1 MLGNYLKIAFRNLL
15 KNKGYASIN
24 ILGLAM
30 GMAVAL
36 LIGLWVRYEW
46 SFDNFHENRANIV
59 RVKKKTHFNNHKG
72 TQDGIMLPLAAELRT
87 NFSEAKYVTRV
98 DWGDKHSLVAGD
110 QKLSRQGYYADPD
123 FLKMFTFPLVK
134 GRADQ
139 VLKEPHSIVLTETLA
154 KAMFGSAE
162 PMGKVIRV
170 DNQFEVMVTGIL
182 KDIPKNSSFQFDYL
196 MPYELNIA
204 TSDFVRGALDEWGNN
219 FLQTYV
225 QLHEGVTA
233 EAFSARIANLVRQ
246 KMKDKEESLL
256 FVHPMPKWHLFG
268 EFKDWV
274 NTGGAIEYVRLF
286 AVIGVLVLLIACIN
300 FMNLS
305 TARSEKRAR
314 EVGIRKA
321 VGSQRKQLIA
331 QFLTESMLT
340 ALLGFVIALLMVEFS
355 LPYLKN
361 VGFEHITFSLN
372 DISLLG
378 VAFAGCIVTGLLA
391 GSYPALY
398 LSGFVP
404 VKVLKGTFQVGKAA
418 NLPRKIL
425 VVTQFTFS
433 IALIIGTVI
442 VFQQIQ
448 HAKSRPMGYNPEKLI
463 WLSLSSDL
471 QKNFFPMKT
480 ELMGTGYVEAVSRT
494 SSPMT
499 GVYNQWEGFSWPG
512 KDPQSQPLFTAL
524 MVDPAYFKAAGLK
537 LKDGRFFAE
546 KVLSD
551 SNAIVLNEASVK
563 LMGFKNPVG
572 SHVRF
577 GDADLTVIGVT
588 KNVIQQNPYD
598 EVQPAV
604 MLMQPD
610 FTFQGLIRF
619 KSGADLKKALT
630 AIQPVI
636 EKYNPSYPFEY
647 RFVDDEYDQKFRSE
661 AQIGQLAGIFAA
673 LAILISCLGLFG
685 LASFMAERRT
695 KEIGVRKVLG
705 ASVSQ
710 LWLLLSRDFVLLVL
724 ISCAIASPLA
734 YYFLQKWLG
743 NYNYHI
749 NISPFVFLG
758 AGVSAV
764 LVTLATISFQS
775 IRAALM
781 NPVKSLRT
789 E

>member
-1 MLGNYLKIAFRNLL
+1 MLKNYLKIALRNLV
-15 KNKGYASIN
+15 KNKGYSAIN

-46 SFDNFHENRANIV
+46 SFDNFHENRANIA
-59 RVKKKTHFNNHKG
+59 RVMKKTHFNNHKG
-72 TQDGIMLPLAAELRT
+72 TQNGIMLPLATELRT
-87 NFSEAKYVTRV
+87 NFSEAKYVTRM

-110 QKLSRQGYYADPD
+110 QKLSRSGHYVDPD

-134 GRADQ
+134 GNAEQ
-139 VLKEPHSIVLTETLA
+139 VLKDPYSIVLTESLA
-154 KAMFGSAE
+154 KAMFGNVE
-162 PMGKVIRV
+162 PVGKVIRI

-204 TSDFVRGALDEWGNN
+204 TSDFVRGALDQWGNN
-219 FLQTYV
+219 FLQTIV
-225 QLHEGVTA
+225 QLNDGVTP
-233 EAFSARIANLVRQ
+233 EVFSARIANLVRQ
-246 KMKDKEESLL
+246 KMNDKQESLL
-256 FVHPMPKWHLFG
+256 FVHPMSKWHLFG

-286 AVIGVLVLLIACIN
+286 GVIGILVLLIACIN

-321 VGSQRKQLIA
+321 VGSLRQQLIA

-340 ALLGFVIALLMVEFS
+340 ALLGFVISLVIVEFA

-372 DISLLG
+372 DLPLMA
-378 VAFAGCIVTGLLA
+378 VALAGCVVTGLLA

-398 LSGFVP
+398 LSGFAP
-404 VKVLKGTFQVGKAA
+404 VKVLKGTFQVGRAA

-463 WLSLSSDL
+463 WMSLSSDL
-471 QKNFFPMKT
+471 QKNFIPMKT
-480 ELMGTGYVEAVSRT
+480 ELMGTGYVEAVSKT

-499 GVYNQWEGFSWPG
+499 GVYNQWSGFSWPG
-512 KDPQSQPLFTAL
+512 KDPNSQRLFTVV
-524 MVDPAYFKAAGLK
+524 MVDPSYFNAAGLK
-537 LKDGRFFAE
+537 LKQGRFFAE
-546 KVLSD
+546 KMLTD

-572 SHVRF
+572 SHVKF
-577 GDADLTVIGVT
+577 GDEDMTVIGVT
-588 KNVIQQNPYD
+588 KDVIQQNPYD
-598 EVQPAV
+598 EVQPAI
-604 MLMQPD
+604 MLMRPY

-619 KSGADLKKALT
+619 KNGAETKKALA
-630 AIQPVI
+630 AIQPVV

-661 AQIGQLAGIFAA
+661 SQIGQLAGIFAV

-705 ASVSQ
+705 ASISQ
-710 LWLLLSRDFVLLVL
+710 LWLLLSRDFVLLVV

-734 YYFLQKWLG
+734 YYFLQKWLA

-749 NISPFVFLG
+749 HISPFVFLG
-758 AGVSAV
+758 AGVAAV

-775 IRAALM
+775 IKAALM

>member
-1 MLGNYLKIAFRNLL
+1 MLKNYIKIAIRNLV

-36 LIGLWVRYEW
+36 LIGLWVRYER
-46 SFDNFHENRANIV
+46 SFDDFHENRANIA
-59 RVKKKTHFNNHKG
+59 RVMKKTYFNNQKG
-72 TQDGIMLPLAAELRT
+72 TQNGIMLPLAAELRAH
-87 NFSEAKYVTRV
+87 FSEAKYVTRV
-98 DWGDKHSLVAGD
+98 DWGDKHSLVAGE
-110 QKLSRQGYYADPD
+110 QKLSKEGYYADPD
-123 FLKMFTFPLVK
+123 FLKMFTFPLIK
-134 GRADQ
+134 GNVEQA
-139 VLKEPHSIVLTETLA
+139 LKDPYSIVLTESLA
-154 KAMFGSAE
+154 KVMFGNAE
-162 PMGKVIRV
+162 PVGKVIKI
-170 DNQFEVMVTGIL
+170 DNQFEVMVTGVL
-182 KDIPKNSSFQFDYL
+182 KDIPKNSSLEFDYL

-204 TSDFVRGALDEWGNN
+204 TSGFVRGALDEWGNN

-225 QLHEGVTA
+225 QLNKGVTP
-233 EAFSARIANLVRQ
+233 EAFSKRIANLVRK
-246 KMKDKEESLL
+246 KMNDKDESLL
-256 FVHPMPKWHLFG
+256 FVHPMQKWHLFG

-286 AVIGVLVLLIACIN
+286 AVIGMLVLLIACIN

-321 VGSQRKQLIA
+321 VGSQRQQLVA

-340 ALLGFVIALLMVEFS
+340 ALLGFVLALVIVEFA
-355 LPYLKN
+355 LPYLKD
-361 VGFEHITFSLN
+361 VGFEHITFSLK
-372 DISLLG
+372 DAPLMA

-471 QKNFFPMKT
+471 QKNFRPMRT
-480 ELMGTGYVEAVSRT
+480 ELMSSGYVEAVSRT

-499 GVYNQWEGFSWPG
+499 GVYNQWNAFSWPG
-512 KDPQSQPLFTAL
+512 IDPKSQPLFSAL

-537 LKDGRFFAE
+537 LKEGRFFAE
-546 KVLSD
+546 NMPSD
-551 SNAIVLNEASVK
+551 SNAVVLNEASVK

-572 SHVRF
+572 SHIRF
-577 GDADLTVIGVT
+577 GNDDMTVIGVT

-604 MLMQPD
+604 MLMRPD
-610 FTFQGLIRF
+610 FTFQSLIRF
-619 KSGADLKKALT
+619 KSGADLKKGLA

-647 RFVDDEYDQKFRSE
+647 RFVDDEYGQKFRSE
-661 AQIGQLAGIFAA
+661 DQIGQLAGIFAV

-695 KEIGVRKVLG
+695 KEIGVRKVMG
-705 ASVSQ
+705 ASISQ

-734 YYFLQKWLG
+734 YYFLQNWLAK
-743 NYNYHI
+743 YNYHI
-749 NISPFVFLG
+749 SISPFVFVG
-758 AGVSAV
+758 AGVAAV

-775 IRAALM
+775 IKAALM
-781 NPVKSLRT
+781 NPVKSLRS

>member
-1 MLGNYLKIAFRNLL
+1 MLRNYLKIALRNLGN
-15 KNKGYASIN
+15 NKGYSAIN

-46 SFDNFHENRANIV
+46 SFDDFHENRANIV
-59 RVKKKTHFNNHKG
+59 RVMRKTYFNDSKG
-72 TQDGIMLPLAAELRT
+72 TQSGIMLPLATELRT
-87 NFSEAKYVTRV
+87 NFSEVKYVSRV
-98 DWGDKHSLVAGD
+98 DWGDKHSLVTGD
-110 QKLSRQGYYADPD
+110 QKLSRPGHYADPD

-134 GRADQ
+134 GNVEK
-139 VLKEPHSIVLTETLA
+139 VLKNPYSIVLTESLA
-154 KAMFGSAE
+154 KAMFGNAE
-162 PMGKVIRV
+162 PLGKVIRV
-170 DNQFEVMVTGIL
+170 DNQFDVMVTGVL

-204 TSDFVRGALDEWGNN
+204 TSDFVRGALDQWGNN
-219 FLQTYV
+219 FLQTVV
-225 QLHEGVTA
+225 QLNDGVTP
-233 EAFSARIANLVRQ
+233 EAFSGRIANLVRQ
-246 KMKDKEESLL
+246 KMKDKQESLL
-256 FVHPMPKWHLFG
+256 FGHPMAKWHLFG

-286 AVIGVLVLLIACIN
+286 GVIGVLVLLIACIN

-321 VGSQRKQLIA
+321 VGSQRQQLIA

-340 ALLGFVIALLMVEFS
+340 ALMGFVIAVVIVELA
-355 LPYLKN
+355 LPYLKS
-361 VGFEHITFSLN
+361 VGFENITFNFS
-372 DISLLG
+372 DIPLMA
-378 VAFAGCIVTGLLA
+378 VAFAGCVVTGLLA

-480 ELMGTGYVEAVSRT
+480 ELMASGYVEAVSKT

-512 KDPQSQPLFTAL
+512 KDPQSQRLFTVV
-524 MVDPAYFKAAGLK
+524 MVDPSYYTAAGLK
-537 LKDGRFFAE
+537 LKQGRFFAE
-546 KVLSD
+546 KMLTD

-572 SHVRF
+572 SHVKF
-577 GDADLTVIGVT
+577 GDEDMTVIGVT

-598 EVQPAV
+598 EVQPAI
-604 MLMQPD
+604 MLMRPY

-619 KSGADLKKALT
+619 KNGSDIKKALA
-630 AIQPVI
+630 AIQPII

-661 AQIGQLAGIFAA
+661 DQIGQLAGIFAV

-705 ASVSQ
+705 ASISQ

-724 ISCAIASPLA
+724 ISCGIASPLA
-734 YYFLQKWLG
+734 YYFLQNWLAK
-743 NYNYHI
+743 YNYHI
-749 NISPFVFLG
+749 DISPFVFLG
-758 AGVSAV
+758 AAAAAV

-775 IRAALM
+775 IKAALM
-781 NPVKSLRT
+781 NPVKSLRS

>member
-1 MLGNYLKIAFRNLL
+1 MIQNYLKIALRNLGN
-15 KNKGYASIN
+15 NKGYSAIN

-46 SFDNFHENRANIV
+46 SFDDFHENRANIA
-59 RVKKKTHFNNHKG
+59 RVMKKTYFNNNKG
-72 TQDGIMLPLAAELRT
+72 TQNGIMLPLATELRT
-87 NFSEAKYVTRV
+87 NFSEVKYVSRV
-98 DWGDKHSLVAGD
+98 DWGDKHSLVSGD
-110 QKLSRQGYYADPD
+110 QKLSRAGHYADPD

-134 GRADQ
+134 GNVEQ
-139 VLKEPHSIVLTETLA
+139 VLKNPYSIVLTESLA
-154 KAMFGSAE
+154 KAMFGNAE
-162 PMGKVIRV
+162 PVGKVIRV
-170 DNQFEVMVTGIL
+170 DNQFDVMVTGVL

-204 TSDFVRGALDEWGNN
+204 TSDFVRGALDQWGNN
-219 FLQTYV
+219 FLQTVV
-225 QLHEGVTA
+225 QLNDGVTP
-233 EAFSARIANLVRQ
+233 EAFSGRIANLVRQ
-246 KMKDKEESLL
+246 KMNDKQESLL
-256 FVHPMPKWHLFG
+256 FVHPMARWHLFG

-286 AVIGVLVLLIACIN
+286 GVIGALVLLIACIN

-321 VGSQRKQLIA
+321 VGSQRQQLIA

-340 ALLGFVIALLMVEFS
+340 ALMGFVIAIVIVELA

-361 VGFEHITFSLN
+361 VGFEYITFNFN
-372 DISLLG
+372 DIPLMA
-378 VAFAGCIVTGLLA
+378 VAFAGCVVTGLLA

-448 HAKSRPMGYNPEKLI
+448 HAKNRPMGYNPEKLI
-463 WLSLSSDL
+463 WLRLSTDL

-480 ELMGTGYVEAVSRT
+480 ELMASGYVEAVSKT

-512 KDPQSQPLFTAL
+512 KDPQSQRQFTVV
-524 MVDPAYFKAAGLK
+524 MVDPSYFNAAGLK
-537 LKDGRFFAE
+537 LKQGRFFAE
-546 KVLSD
+546 KMLTD

-572 SHVRF
+572 SHVKF
-577 GDADLTVIGVT
+577 GEEDLTVIGVT
-588 KNVIQQNPYD
+588 KDVIQQNPYD

-604 MLMQPD
+604 MLMRPY
-610 FTFQGLIRF
+610 FTSQGLIRF
-619 KSGADLKKALT
+619 KNGADIKKAL
-630 AIQPVI
+630 AGIQPII

-661 AQIGQLAGIFAA
+661 DQIGQLAGIFAV

-705 ASVSQ
+705 ASISQ

-724 ISCAIASPLA
+724 ISCGIASPLA
-734 YYFLQKWLG
+734 YYFLQNWLAK
-743 NYNYHI
+743 YNYHI
-749 NISPFVFLG
+749 DISPYVFLG
-758 AGVSAV
+758 AAAAAV

-775 IRAALM
+775 IKAALM
-781 NPVKSLRT
+781 NPVKSLRS

>member
-1 MLGNYLKIAFRNLL
+1 MLKNYLKIALRNLV
-15 KNKGYASIN
+15 KNKGYSAIN
-24 ILGLAM
+24 ILGLAI

-46 SFDNFHENRANIV
+46 SFDDFHENRAHIA
-59 RVKKKTHFNNHKG
+59 RVMKKTYFNNHRG
-72 TQDGIMLPLAAELRT
+72 TQNGIMLPLATELRT
-87 NFSEAKYVTRV
+87 NFSEVKYVSRV
-98 DWGDKHSLVAGD
+98 DWGDKHSLVTGD
-110 QKLSRQGYYADPD
+110 EKLSRQGHYVDPD
-123 FLKMFTFPLVK
+123 FLKMFTFPFIK
-134 GRADQ
+134 GSAEQ
-139 VLKEPHSIVLTETLA
+139 VLKDPYSIVLTESLA
-154 KAMFGSAE
+154 KAMFGNAE
-162 PMGKVIRV
+162 PVGKVIRV
-170 DNQFEVMVTGIL
+170 DNQFEVMVTGVL

-204 TSDFVRGALDEWGNN
+204 TSDFVRGALDQWGNN
-219 FLQTYV
+219 FLQTVV
-225 QLHEGVTA
+225 QLNDGVTP
-233 EAFSARIANLVRQ
+233 EAFSARIANLVRT
-246 KMKDKEESLL
+246 KMNDKQESLL

-286 AVIGVLVLLIACIN
+286 GVIGMLVLLIACIN

-314 EVGIRKA
+314 EVGVRKA
-321 VGSQRKQLIA
+321 VGSQRQQLIA

-340 ALLGFVIALLMVEFS
+340 ALLGFVIALLIVELA

-361 VGFEHITFSLN
+361 VGFENITFNWN
-372 DISLLG
+372 DIPLMA

-398 LSGFVP
+398 LSGFAP
-404 VKVLKGTFQVGKAA
+404 VKVLKGTFQVGKTA

-471 QKNFFPMKT
+471 QKNFVPMKA
-480 ELMGTGYVEAVSRT
+480 ELMNSGYVEAVSKT

-512 KDPQSQPLFTAL
+512 KDPQSQQLFTTL
-524 MVDPAYFKAAGLK
+524 MVDPAYSKAAGLK
-537 LKDGRFFAE
+537 LKMGRFFAE

-572 SHVRF
+572 SHVKF
-577 GDADLTVIGVT
+577 GDEDLTVIGVT

-604 MLMQPD
+604 MLMRPY

-619 KSGADLKKALT
+619 KSGADLKKALA

-647 RFVDDEYDQKFRSE
+647 RFVDDEYGQKFRSE
-661 AQIGQLAGIFAA
+661 DQIGQLAGIFAA

-710 LWLLLSRDFVLLVL
+710 LWLLLSRDFVVLVL

-734 YYFLQKWLG
+734 YYFLQNWLVK
-743 NYNYHI
+743 YNYHI
-749 NISPFVFLG
+749 NINPLVFVG
-758 AGVSAV
+758 AGVAAV

-775 IRAALM
+775 IKAALM
-781 NPVKSLRT
+781 NPVKSLKT

>member
-1 MLGNYLKIAFRNLL
+1 MLKNYLKIALRNLV
-15 KNKGYASIN
+15 KNKGYSAIN
-24 ILGLAM
+24 ILGLAI

-46 SFDNFHENRANIV
+46 SFDDFHENRAHIA
-59 RVKKKTHFNNHKG
+59 RVMKKTYFNNQKDTG
-72 TQDGIMLPLAAELRT
+72 NGIMLPLAAELRA
-87 NFSEAKYVTRV
+87 NFSEVKHVTRV

-110 QKLSRQGYYADPD
+110 QKLSRPGHYADPD
-123 FLKMFTFPLVK
+123 FLKMFTFPLLK
-134 GRADQ
+134 GNVEQ
-139 VLKEPHSIVLTETLA
+139 VLKNPYSIVLTESLA
-154 KAMFGSAE
+154 KAMFGNAE
-162 PMGKVIRV
+162 PVGKVIRV
-170 DNQFEVMVTGIL
+170 DNQFEVMVTGVL

-204 TSDFVRGALDEWGNN
+204 TSDFVRGALDQWGNN
-219 FLQTYV
+219 FLQTFV
-225 QLHEGVTA
+225 ELNDGVTP
-233 EAFSARIANLVRQ
+233 EAFSARIANLVRT
-246 KMKDKEESLL
+246 KLNDKQESLL

-286 AVIGVLVLLIACIN
+286 GVIGMLVLLIACIN

-321 VGSQRKQLIA
+321 VGSQRQQLIA

-340 ALLGFVIALLMVEFS
+340 ALLGFVIALVIVELA

-361 VGFEHITFSLN
+361 VGFANITFNFN
-372 DISLLG
+372 DIPLMA
-378 VAFAGCIVTGLLA
+378 VALAGCVVTGLLA

-404 VKVLKGTFQVGKAA
+404 VKVLKGTFQVGKTA

-448 HAKSRPMGYNPEKLI
+448 HVKSRPMGYNPEKLI

-480 ELMGTGYVEAVSRT
+480 ELMASGYVEAVSKT

-512 KDPQSQPLFTAL
+512 KDPQSHRLFTVV
-524 MVDPAYFKAAGLK
+524 MVDPSYYTAAGLQ
-537 LKDGRFFAE
+537 LKQGRFFAE
-546 KVLSD
+546 KMLTD

-572 SHVRF
+572 SHVKF
-577 GDADLTVIGVT
+577 GDEDMTVIGVT
-588 KNVIQQNPYD
+588 KNVVQQNPYD
-598 EVQPAV
+598 EVQPAI
-604 MLMQPD
+604 MLMRPY

-619 KSGADLKKALT
+619 KSTADLKKALA

-661 AQIGQLAGIFAA
+661 DQIGQLAGIFAV

-710 LWLLLSRDFVLLVL
+710 LWLLLSRDFVLLIL

-734 YYFLQKWLG
+734 YYFLQNWLVK
-743 NYNYHI
+743 YNYHI
-749 NISPFVFLG
+749 SINPLVFLG
-758 AGVSAV
+758 AGVAAV

-775 IRAALM
+775 VKAALM
-781 NPVKSLRT
+781 NPVKSLKT